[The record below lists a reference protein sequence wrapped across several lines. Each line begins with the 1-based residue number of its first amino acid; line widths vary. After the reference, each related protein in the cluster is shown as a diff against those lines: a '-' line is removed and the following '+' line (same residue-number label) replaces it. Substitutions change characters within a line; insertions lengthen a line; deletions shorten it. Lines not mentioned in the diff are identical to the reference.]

1 MVSIGSSSPRELFTV
16 VAVTGIAIA
25 LVAAP
30 VLVYTAETTV
40 VVDGVGESSVF
51 TGVDDDVDRSLLG
64 QPIVTVNVTAGR
76 VSRVT
81 TTTRTGTAL
90 ASVRVDPTQTSVQV
104 GCEPGRTCVVRA
116 HATNGTTIDTVTV
129 TLTREGPL

>member
-1 MVSIGSSSPRELFTV
+1 VVSIGSSSPRELFTV

-25 LVAAP
+25 LVVAP

-40 VVDGVGESSVF
+40 VVDGVSESSVF

-64 QPIVTVNVTAGR
+64 QPSVTVNVTAGR
-76 VSRVT
+76 VARVT
-81 TTTRTGTAL
+81 ATTRTGTAL
-90 ASVRVDPTQTSVQV
+90 DSVRVAPTQTSVRI

-116 HATNGTTIDTVTV
+116 HATDGTTVDTITV
-129 TLTREGPL
+129 TLVREGPL

>member
-25 LVAAP
+25 LVIAP

-40 VVDGVGESSVF
+40 VVDGVSESSVF
-51 TGVDDDVDRSLLG
+51 TGVGGVDRSLLG
-64 QPIVTVNVTAGR
+64 QPSVTVNVTAGR
-76 VSRVT
+76 VARVT
-81 TTTRTGTAL
+81 ATTRTGTAL
-90 ASVRVDPTQTSVQV
+90 DSVRVAPTQTSVRI

-116 HATNGTTIDTVTV
+116 HATDGTTVDTVTV
-129 TLTREGPL
+129 TLVREGPL